1 MILDNFERINIMNN
15 ENNLDWDWDNLDE
28 ALAQFD
34 GVVVEEGVDA
44 AAEDDNCVGGAC
56 KI

>member
-1 MILDNFERINIMNN
+1 MSNMNN
-15 ENNLDWDWDNLDE
+15 ENNLDLDWDNLDD

>member
-1 MILDNFERINIMNN
+1 MNEDDDLD
-15 ENNLDWDWDNLDE
+15 LDNLDN
-28 ALAQFD
+28 LLQQFD
-34 GVVVEEGVDA
+34 GVVVESGVDA